1 MSKNTYPGKRDDEF
15 TGKAGRRQ
23 KEKRVAEGE
32 KVR

>member
-1 MSKNTYPGKRDDEF
+1 LVTNPDAEKDG
-15 TGKAGRRQ
+15 RQ